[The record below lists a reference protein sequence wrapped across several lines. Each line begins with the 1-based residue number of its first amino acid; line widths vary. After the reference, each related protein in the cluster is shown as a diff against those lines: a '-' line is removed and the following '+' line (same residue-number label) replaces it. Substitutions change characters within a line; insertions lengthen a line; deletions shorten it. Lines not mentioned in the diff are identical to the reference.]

1 MKDNIGIFVLCTIG
15 LLSCEKH
22 TCTCVEYHGNE
33 EAKQFEKSLSA
44 GKAATCEDFNT
55 YSFNGKDTVKV
66 ICGES
71 NPLN

>member
-1 MKDNIGIFVLCTIG
+1 MKDKIGIFVLSAIG
-15 LLSCEKH
+15 LFSCEKH

-33 EAKQFEKSLSA
+33 INKQFEKSLST
-44 GKAATCEDFNT
+44 GKAATCEDYNT
-55 YSFNGKDTVKV
+55 YNFNGKDTVKV